1 MNSVDHNCIFFDLA
15 HIRILYNTINNYM
28 NLPSENVSVPPPSP
42 FIEKAIANRL
52 SVLPP
57 NAEAIRH
64 EAKGESSSTSS
75 HGCDFIFTYFDVC
88 KDCLKL
94 LHELLTIVC
103 QSIYVRLDK

>member
-28 NLPSENVSVPPPSP
+28 NLPSENVSAPPP

-52 SVLPP
+52 SILPP

-64 EAKGESSSTSS
+64 EVKGEVS
-75 HGCDFIFTYFDVC
+75 
-88 KDCLKL
+88 K
-94 LHELLTIVC
+94 
-103 QSIYVRLDK
+103 R